1 MSRLCGAR
9 VYPKSKRREHGT
21 KRFILQT
28 AISISG
34 SIEIVFG
41 RLVASIKCWS
51 DLQLLSAGIGTG
63 VIFEFIKSILKSLVI
78 LCIVVVLSSAIYS
91 RIAPSFALNRIFIPA
106 NENGTVKQNNQ
117 SDFKAFLN

>member
-1 MSRLCGAR
+1 MYLAK
-9 VYPKSKRREHGT
+9 P
-21 KRFILQT
+21 FFLQT

-51 DLQLLSAGIGTG
+51 DLQLLSAGSGTG

-78 LCIVVVLSSAIYS
+78 LAMWWFSAV
-91 RIAPSFALNRIFIPA
+91 RFIH
-106 NENGTVKQNNQ
+106 E
-117 SDFKAFLN
+117 SHLLLL